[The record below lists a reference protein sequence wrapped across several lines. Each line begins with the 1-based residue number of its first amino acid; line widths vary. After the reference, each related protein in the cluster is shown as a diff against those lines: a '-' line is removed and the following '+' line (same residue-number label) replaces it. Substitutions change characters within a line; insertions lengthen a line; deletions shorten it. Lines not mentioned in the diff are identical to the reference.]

1 MQFIRKTVKGLIEPR
16 GHLISRLNMIVRV
29 NVVLI
34 RTFVGSD
41 EEGPNVNRFLH
52 LRFLD
57 PTAKIFQEPSTFM
70 VSLSMAL
77 KYSVNQEP
85 KDHCTFFIV
94 AYALSPS
101 NDNPNQPH
109 TSTVY
114 RFHKVEKQVFNERLK
129 VTTQKKIKQKVD
141 SPQNEL
147 EYAVNN
153 DEGK

>member
-1 MQFIRKTVKGLIEPR
+1 
-16 GHLISRLNMIVRV
+16 
-29 NVVLI
+29 
-34 RTFVGSD
+34 
-41 EEGPNVNRFLH
+41 
-52 LRFLD
+52 
-57 PTAKIFQEPSTFM
+57 M

-77 KYSVNQEP
+77 KCSVKQEP

-94 AYALSPS
+94 AYALSLS
-101 NDNPNQPH
+101 NDNPNQPY

-147 EYAVNN
+147 EHAVNN

>member
-1 MQFIRKTVKGLIEPR
+1 
-16 GHLISRLNMIVRV
+16 
-29 NVVLI
+29 
-34 RTFVGSD
+34 
-41 EEGPNVNRFLH
+41 
-52 LRFLD
+52 
-57 PTAKIFQEPSTFM
+57 M

-77 KYSVNQEP
+77 EYSLKQEP
-85 KDHCTFFIV
+85 NDHCTFFIV

-147 EYAVNN
+147 VHAVNN